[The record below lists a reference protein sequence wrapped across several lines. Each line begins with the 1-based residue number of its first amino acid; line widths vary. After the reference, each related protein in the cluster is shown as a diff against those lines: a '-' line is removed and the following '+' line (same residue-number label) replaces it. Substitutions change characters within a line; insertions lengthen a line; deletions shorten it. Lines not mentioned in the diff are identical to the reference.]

1 MLGDERGVA
10 LVLSLVVLLTLSGVV
25 LAFLSVSAREPRIA
39 RNLSDAA
46 RARYLAEA
54 GLEIGYATLVAAG
67 GPEGTWSSLLA
78 AASPGRPWVAL
89 PSLTRAAPPDLTPA
103 QGTYSVTIR
112 NDLQPGNVVATGE
125 PVADASVARD
135 RNGVVIMRS
144 TGTFDAATRT
154 IEVPREGRPPGPPH
168 DVELARNLRFTR
180 ATIAARSSF
189 GSAPRFRR

>member
-1 MLGDERGVA
+1 VLGDERGVA
-10 LVLSLVVLLTLSGVV
+10 LVLSLIVLLTVSGLA
-25 LAFLSVSAREPRIA
+25 LAFLSVSAFEPRIA

-78 AASPGRPWVAL
+78 AATPASPWVAL
-89 PSLTRAAPPDLTPA
+89 PSLTRAAPPGLTPA
-103 QGTYSVTIR
+103 EGTYSVTIR
-112 NDLQPGNVVATGE
+112 NDSQPGDVVTTGE
-125 PVADASVARD
+125 PAADSSVTRD

-154 IEVPREGRPPGPPH
+154 IEVVVKRQSPTKADRP
-168 DVELARNLRFTR
+168 
-180 ATIAARSSF
+180 
-189 GSAPRFRR
+189 APRTMSNWREI